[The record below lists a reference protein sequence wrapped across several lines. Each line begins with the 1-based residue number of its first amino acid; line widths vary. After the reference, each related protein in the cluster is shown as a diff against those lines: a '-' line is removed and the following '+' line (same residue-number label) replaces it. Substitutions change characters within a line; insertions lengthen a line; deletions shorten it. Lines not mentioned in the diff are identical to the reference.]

1 MLEEELYEGVIEP
14 IMSLNNMRE
23 TLTEVDGEG
32 DPGSSDLSSQ
42 RLRAP
47 PPVLYPCNIW
57 S

>member
-1 MLEEELYEGVIEP
+1 VLEEELYEGVIEP

-23 TLTEVDGEG
+23 TLTEVEGEG

-47 PPVLYPCNIW
+47 PPVL
-57 S
+57 